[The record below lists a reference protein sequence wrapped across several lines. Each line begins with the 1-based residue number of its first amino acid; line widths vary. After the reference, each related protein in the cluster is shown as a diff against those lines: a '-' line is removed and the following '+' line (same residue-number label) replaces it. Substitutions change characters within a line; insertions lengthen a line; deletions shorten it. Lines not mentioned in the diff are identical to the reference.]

1 MEYVS
6 LELMDILIQNGYNH
20 SSKNTSNTASWYQV
34 INWIFRFDDP
44 ADEYERQFI
53 NNNLEFWYNTLI
65 PELIDIQYMEYTDN
79 NNNEKGYSI
88 EIENKFVLEGFIGML
103 LNWFLSNNIH
113 ITITS
118 ISQESWQYHITK
130 PGDSLGKL
138 YDEDFYTKQQ
148 ARHEVILMCFELMKG
163 K

>member
-6 LELMDILIQNGYNH
+6 LELMNILIQNGYNH
-20 SSKNTSNTASWYQV
+20 SSENTSNTASWYQV

-53 NNNLEFWYNTLI
+53 NNNLEFWYETLL
-65 PELIDIQYMEYTDN
+65 EH
-79 NNNEKGYSI
+79 
-88 EIENKFVLEGFIGML
+88 KFSLMYEFIGRL
-103 LNWFLSNNIH
+103 EEWFESNNLL

-118 ISQESWQYHITK
+118 RSQESWQWHIQK
-130 PGDSLGKL
+130 PHDKLGDL

-148 ARHEVILMCFELMKG
+148 AKHEAILKCFELIKG
-163 K
+163 E